1 MNRPRVRR
9 HLITVAGA
17 DLHEGDTFVD
27 PQTGRHTVGHLDVYP
42 GRTYGDGM
50 RHAHCTDGTCCTV
63 RDHATYQ
70 LLAA

>member
-9 HLITVAGA
+9 HLTAVPGA
-17 DLHEGDTFVD
+17 ALHDGDTFLD
-27 PQTGRHTVGHLDVYP
+27 ALTGVHTVEHFDPYP

-63 RDHATYQ
+63 RDSATYQ
-70 LLAA
+70 ILAA